1 MIKKVVFYISFFFL
15 TATIYPQGGLDYSA
29 LLPLLDAQSRSGQ
42 SDKEKV
48 QAMFIQQMFV
58 KSIMSSDLDFSDEDD
73 EDSTLSKDTRNFYN
87 SMLSYEISKT
97 LAKQDILGFNKLD
110 LDL

>member
-1 MIKKVVFYISFFFL
+1 MIKTALFILSFFLFT
-15 TATIYPQGGLDYSA
+15 TAIYPQGGLDYSA
-29 LLPLLDAQSRSGQ
+29 LLPLLDAQNQSGQ
-42 SDKEKV
+42 SDKERV

-58 KSIMSSDLDFSDEDD
+58 DSIMTSDFDFSDEDD
-73 EDSTLSKDTRNFYN
+73 EDSTLSKDTRDFYN